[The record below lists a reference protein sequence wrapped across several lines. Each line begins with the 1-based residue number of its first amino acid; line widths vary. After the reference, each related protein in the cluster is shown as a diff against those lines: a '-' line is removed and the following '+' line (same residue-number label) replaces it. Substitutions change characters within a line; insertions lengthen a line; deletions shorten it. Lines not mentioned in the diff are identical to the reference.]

1 VNQFDAKSGG
11 AVGDADAA
19 GPETYPAFS
28 GSSGRRRVS
37 AMMID
42 VGKGLDV
49 NGEKIKL
56 ARQANEV
63 LLVSKLVG
71 TTQ

>member
-1 VNQFDAKSGG
+1 VNHFDAKSGG
-11 AVGDADAA
+11 AVGNADAA
-19 GPETYPAFS
+19 GPETHPAFS
-28 GSSGRRRVS
+28 GSSGRRTVS

-42 VGKGLDV
+42 VGEGLDV
-49 NGEKIKL
+49 DEEKIKL
-56 ARQANEV
+56 ARQESEV